1 MKFFLDTANLA
12 DIRWATQAGLI
23 DGITTNPTLLA
34 RSAGDVEPNDVLK
47 EICSL
52 VDGPVSAEVVA
63 LDTAGMYAEGREL
76 ARLADNIVVKIPML
90 EEGMVAVRRLSADG
104 IKVNVTLAFSSVQC
118 LIAAKA
124 GATYVSP
131 FLGRLDDVGE
141 DGMAVIRET
150 RTIFDNYGYE
160 TEILAA
166 SIRHPRHVAE
176 AAMLGAD
183 AATMPTDVL
192 KKLLLHPLTDRGLD
206 QFLNDWSKLAAA
218 RSKVTT

>member
-1 MKFFLDTANLA
+1 MKFFLDTADLGE
-12 DIRWATQAGLI
+12 IRWASQAGLI
-23 DGITTNPTLLA
+23 DGVTTNPTLLSK
-34 RSAGDVEPNDVLK
+34 SAGDVEPTDVLK

-63 LDTAGMYAEGREL
+63 VDADGMYSEGREL
-76 ARLADNIVVKIPML
+76 AKLADNIVVKVPML
-90 EEGMVAVRRLSADG
+90 EEGMVATGRLVADG

-118 LIAAKA
+118 LLAAKA

-131 FLGRLDDVGE
+131 FLGRLDDIGHDSMDIV
-141 DGMAVIRET
+141 REA
-150 RTIFDNYGYE
+150 RLMFDNYGLE

-176 AAMLGAD
+176 AAMVGAD
-183 AATMPTDVL
+183 VATMPTTVL

-206 QFLNDWSKLAAA
+206 QFLNDWSKLVA
-218 RSKVTT
+218 RSKVNA

>member
-12 DIRWATQAGLI
+12 DIRWATNAGLI
-23 DGITTNPTLLA
+23 DGVTTNPTLLA
-34 RSAGDVEPNDVLK
+34 KSAGDVEPNDVLK

-63 LDTAGMYAEGREL
+63 VDAAGMYAEGRDL
-76 ARLADNIVVKIPML
+76 AQLADNIVVKIPMI
-90 EEGMVAVRRLSADG
+90 EEGMVAVRRLVADG
-104 IKVNVTLAFSSVQC
+104 IRVNVTLAFSSVQC

-131 FLGRLDDVGE
+131 FLGRLDDAGHNAM
-141 DGMAVIRET
+141 DVIRET
-150 RTIFDNYGYE
+150 RTIFNNYRYE

-183 AATMPTDVL
+183 VATMPTDVL

-206 QFLNDWSKLAAA
+206 QFLNDWSKLVA
-218 RSKVTT
+218 RSKVEA